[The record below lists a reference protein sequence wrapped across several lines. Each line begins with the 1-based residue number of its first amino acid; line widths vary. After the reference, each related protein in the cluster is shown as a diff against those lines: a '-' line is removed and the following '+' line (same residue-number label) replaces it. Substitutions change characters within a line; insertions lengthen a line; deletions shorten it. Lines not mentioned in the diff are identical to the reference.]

1 MEAGYASSLS
11 YFTVK
16 FIRIQTEQPAQS
28 ILMVFFIGRR
38 EDEMGGQ
45 VDRRLLFFFFFLIK
59 TAKRLGKAVYTCV
72 VVSDWL
78 NESSTLFKNAIN
90 PDGFLAL
97 VAGEAG
103 LSSCR
108 RTCIFTSI
116 CILLVPDIRRYR
128 ITYYTISVTAFTC
141 KAKYQ
146 IAFHNKIRGE
156 QLCAHTAV

>member
-1 MEAGYASSLS
+1 M
-11 YFTVK
+11 
-16 FIRIQTEQPAQS
+16 RW
-28 ILMVFFIGRR
+28 
-38 EDEMGGQ
+38 EDMQIE
-45 VDRRLLFFFFFLIK
+45 DCFFFFFLIK

-156 QLCAHTAV
+156 QLCAHTAVQLLLCLTFLLIILSGSCS